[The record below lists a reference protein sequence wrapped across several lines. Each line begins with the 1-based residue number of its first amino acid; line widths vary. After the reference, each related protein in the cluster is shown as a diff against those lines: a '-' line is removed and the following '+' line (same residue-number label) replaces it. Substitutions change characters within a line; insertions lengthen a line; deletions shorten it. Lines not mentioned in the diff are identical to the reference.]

1 MWNYKNK
8 LVIYIKI
15 IQMSLETKQKKNSFL
30 SKTPFMV
37 KINRNPNFWVEKGAL
52 KDVGSAGFDE
62 AEWIFII
69 VEPLSIKGLIFAT
82 YIVSHFILFFFIYT
96 ILRVVLKVQMVKI
109 IT

>member
-15 IQMSLETKQKKNSFL
+15 IPMSLETKQKKNLLSF
-30 SKTPFMV
+30 KTLFIV
-37 KINRNPNFWVEKGAL
+37 KINRNPSFWVEKRAL
-52 KDVGSAGFDE
+52 KGVGSAGFDE

-82 YIVSHFILFFFIYT
+82 YIVSHFILFFIYNT
-96 ILRVVLKVQMVKI
+96 
-109 IT
+109 

>member
-1 MWNYKNK
+1 MKKIWTNYK
-8 LVIYIKI
+8 KI
-15 IQMSLETKQKKNSFL
+15 SF
-30 SKTPFMV
+30 SSPFMV

-82 YIVSHFILFFFIYT
+82 YIVSHFILFFLYIQY
-96 ILRVVLKVQMVKI
+96 LELY
-109 IT
+109 